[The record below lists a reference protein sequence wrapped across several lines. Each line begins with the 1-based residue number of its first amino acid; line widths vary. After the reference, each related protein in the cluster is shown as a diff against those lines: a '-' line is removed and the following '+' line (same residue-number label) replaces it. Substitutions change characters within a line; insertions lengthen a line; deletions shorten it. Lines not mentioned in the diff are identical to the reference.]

1 MATTMTVGGLKA
13 FLDESLEDGL
23 QVVYAVKDTLAI
35 CDQEGPLAQLIL
47 ADTDEGTFATIIFID
62 ECSPGMAAYLA
73 LTADR
78 VVNVVVDLDTGFTAT
93 KAADRKEMM

>member
-1 MATTMTVGGLKA
+1 MTVGALKA

-23 QVVYAVKDTLAI
+23 KVLSDSLDTLAI
-35 CDQEGPLAQLIL
+35 CDQEGPLAQIIL
-47 ADTDEGTFATIIFID
+47 DDTDEGTFATITFID

-78 VVNVVVDLDTGFTAT
+78 VVNVVVDLDAGFTAT
-93 KAADRKEMM
+93 KVTNKKELM